1 MLPGQ
6 VCALCWVRRG
16 WVSRQELECLPGWW
30 RCCCL
35 PPSWPARTA
44 RTGPTGARTR
54 PTTPPRQRRTGSG
67 GLVGCLVLASV
78 LDRST
83 DASLPAELLAPAV
96 AAAAP
101 ELAAARPPA
110 PPPSARPLRPR
121 VGWPVLQARLQL
133 GGELRPAPSCP
144 QQGGNQIRSQNFIIA
159 YFNIYTRSCSG
170 GSSSTTWKKTRSTSR
185 WCG

>member
-1 MLPGQ
+1 MPAWLVALLLPASLLASPHCPHGANWCEDPADYPAQ
-6 VCALCWVRRG
+6 AAPHRIWWVGR
-16 WVSRQELECLPGWW
+16 
-30 RCCCL
+30 
-35 PPSWPARTA
+35 
-44 RTGPTGARTR
+44 
-54 PTTPPRQRRTGSG
+54 
-67 GLVGCLVLASV
+67 LVGCLVLASV

-144 QQGGNQIRSQNFIIA
+144 QQGENQIRSQNFIIA